1 MYSVSCIVGGYCVD
15 VYVGY
20 MGGRCSVGNV
30 SSSRMALLR
39 IELMC
44 GCGYAKQCKDCVRP
58 SWNTMCGM
66 LMPRT
71 GHRNAA
77 MVAVL
82 SELYIGMC
90 RVEVSSTGM
99 VGGSCWWPNVVL
111 RA

>member
-1 MYSVSCIVGGYCVD
+1 MYSVSCIVGGYCAD
-15 VYVGY
+15 AYVGY
-20 MGGRCSVGNV
+20 MGGRSSVGSV
-30 SSSRMALLR
+30 SSSSMALVR

-44 GCGYAKQCKDCVRP
+44 GCGYAKQCRDCVIP
-58 SWNTMCGM
+58 SWNAMCGT
-66 LMPRT
+66 LIPRT

-90 RVEVSSTGM
+90 RVEGSSTGM